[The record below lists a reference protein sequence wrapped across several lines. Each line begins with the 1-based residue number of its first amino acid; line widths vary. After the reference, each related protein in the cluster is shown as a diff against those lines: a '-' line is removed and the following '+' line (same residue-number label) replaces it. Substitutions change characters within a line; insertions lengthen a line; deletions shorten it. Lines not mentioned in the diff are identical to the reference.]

1 MNKCGVSLPYGL
13 CAVVI
18 SAVILLTDGTAANGE
33 AADPAQTA
41 ADSAPM
47 AATQQAFDVLEYRV
61 IGNTVLEGR
70 VIERLLYPLLGMRK
84 TLTDVEAARKALE
97 DLYHARGF
105 NTAFVDI
112 PPQTVKDGIVRLRV
126 TEGIL
131 ESRVIHG
138 GRYFAER
145 DVIAQLPAATP
156 GQVLQLSKLQEQ
168 LGVIN
173 SETPDRSVV
182 PVLKAG
188 SAPGTVDLALTENDT
203 LPLHGSLELNNQ
215 ATLDT
220 HALRSIA
227 SLNYADLF
235 GHLDNLA
242 LQYQFTPQ
250 ELSQVRVIALNYTS
264 HPLEFGLQPS
274 LSYIN
279 SNSNVPTAGTL
290 GVLGIG
296 EITSAKLSYPLSS
309 SPLAVQ
315 SLNIGIDY
323 KHFRNTINQNAETA
337 LDTPITYINLS
348 AGYTGFWHADPVITT
363 LSVTANAGP
372 RHAVNNPEEFEDD
385 RFKGRANYAD
395 LRADLSVIIALPA
408 DFGLRLR
415 TAGQGA
421 TSPLIA
427 NEDYSLAGSDG
438 VRGYLEAEELVDAG
452 IKGTFQVVSPRLR
465 RGDHTLGDAYAFF
478 DAGRGKVFDALYG
491 QPGNIT
497 LRSWGLGL
505 DVLPGEKLTGS
516 LTYAHALD
524 TASVTH
530 AGASRVLFVLH
541 GGF

>member
-1 MNKCGVSLPYGL
+1 MNKCGVSLPRGL
-13 CAVVI
+13 CAG
-18 SAVILLTDGTAANGE
+18 ILLAAISLSAGASANDVG
-33 AADPAQTA
+33 AAPGASA
-41 ADSAPM
+41 AAG
-47 AATQQAFDVLEYRV
+47 QQAFDVLEYRV
-61 IGNTVLEGR
+61 VGNTALEGR
-70 VIERLLYPLLGMRK
+70 DIERLLYPLLGTHK
-84 TLTDVEAARKALE
+84 TLSDVEVARKALE
-97 DLYHARGF
+97 DLYHSRGF
-105 NTAFVDI
+105 GTAYVDI
-112 PPQTVKDGIVRLRV
+112 PPQTVEGGVVRLRV
-126 TEGIL
+126 TEGKL

-138 GRYFAER
+138 GKYFAER
-145 DVIAQLPAATP
+145 DVIARLPAATP

-168 LGVIN
+168 IGIIN
-173 SETPDRSVV
+173 SETPDRAVV

-188 SAPGTVDLALTENDT
+188 SVPGTVDLALTQNDA

-220 HALRSIA
+220 HALRGIA

-235 GHLDNLA
+235 GRLDNLA

-264 HPLEFGLQPS
+264 HPLDFGLQPS

-296 EITSAKLSYPLSS
+296 EITSAKLLYPILT
-309 SPLAVQ
+309 SPASVQ
-315 SLNIGIDY
+315 SVNIGIDY
-323 KHFRNTINQNAETA
+323 KHFRNTINQNAQTA
-337 LDTPITYINLS
+337 LETPITYINLY
-348 AGYTGFWHADPVITT
+348 AGYSGFWHADPVITT

-372 RHAVNNPEEFEDD
+372 RHAVNDPEEFEDD

-395 LRADLSVIIALPA
+395 LRADLSVSIALPA

-421 TSPLIA
+421 TSPLIS
-427 NEDYSLAGSDG
+427 NEDYSLAGADG

-452 IKGTFQVVSPRLR
+452 IKGSFQAISPRLR
-465 RGDHTLGDAYAFF
+465 HGARTLGDAYAFF
-478 DAGRGKVFDALYG
+478 DAGRGKVFDALFG

-505 DVLPGEKLTGS
+505 DLLPGEKVTGT
-516 LTYAHALD
+516 LTYAHVLD
-524 TASVTH
+524 TAGVTH
-530 AGASRVLFVLH
+530 AGSSRVLFVLR
-541 GGF
+541 GSF